1 MMKVLIVDDHA
12 VVRHGLKSALQS
24 HGYLAVA
31 EAGSINE
38 AQAFMTQTNPDAIIV
53 DINLPDGSGFD
64 LVAWARRVS
73 PKIAIV
79 ILTLN
84 DGKDYVRAAKS
95 AGANAF
101 IVKSAPLSDLIA
113 ALDFALSSPTSFS
126 SKHITPSGV
135 DSGLSA
141 REIDVLLSI
150 SHGLSNTAIAT
161 NLYISVSTVK
171 THVSS
176 ILRKLD
182 ADNRVQALTIAR
194 ERGLLVK

>member
-24 HGYLAVA
+24 HGYLTIA

-38 AQAFMTQTNPDAIIV
+38 AQAFMAQTNPDAIIV
-53 DINLPDGSGFD
+53 DINLPYGSGFD
-64 LVAWARRVS
+64 LVAWARSVS

-141 REIDVLLSI
+141 REIDVLQSI

-194 ERGLLVK
+194 ERGLLV

>member
-12 VVRHGLKSALQS
+12 VVRHGLKSAIES
-24 HGYLAVA
+24 HGHLVVA

-38 AQAFMTQTNPDAIIV
+38 AQAFMAQTNPDAIIV

-64 LVAWARRVS
+64 LVAWSRRVS
-73 PKIAIV
+73 PTTAIV
-79 ILTLN
+79 VLTLN
-84 DGKDYVRAAKS
+84 EGADYVRAAKS

-101 IVKSAPLSDLIA
+101 IVKNAPLSDLIA
-113 ALDFALSSPTSFS
+113 ALEFAISSPTSFS
-126 SKHITPSGV
+126 SKQMCNSEI

-141 REIDVLLSI
+141 REIDVLHSI
-150 SHGLSNTAIAT
+150 NHGLSNTAIAT
-161 NLYISVSTVK
+161 DLYISVSTVK

-182 ADNRVQALTIAR
+182 ADNRVQALSIAR
-194 ERGLLVK
+194 ERGLLV

>member
-1 MMKVLIVDDHA
+1 MKVLIVDDHA
-12 VVRHGLKSALQS
+12 VVRHGLKSAIESQ
-24 HGYLAVA
+24 GYKVVA

-38 AQAFMTQTNPDAIIV
+38 AQAFMAQTNPDAIIV

-64 LVAWARRVS
+64 LVTWSRKVS
-73 PKIAIV
+73 PTTAIV
-79 ILTLN
+79 VLTFN
-84 DGKDYVRAAKS
+84 EGEEYVRAARS

-113 ALDFALSSPTSFS
+113 ALDFAISSPTSFS
-126 SKHITPSGV
+126 SKQISSSDM

-141 REIDVLLSI
+141 REIDVLHSI
-150 SHGLSNTAIAT
+150 SHGLSNAAIAT

-182 ADNRVQALTIAR
+182 ADNRVQALSIAR
-194 ERGLLVK
+194 ERGLLV

>member
-1 MMKVLIVDDHA
+1 MKVLIVDDHA
-12 VVRHGLKSALQS
+12 VVRHGLKSAIESQ
-24 HGYLAVA
+24 GYKVVA

-38 AQAFMTQTNPDAIIV
+38 AQAFMAQTNPDAIIV

-64 LVAWARRVS
+64 LVTWSRKVS
-73 PKIAIV
+73 PTTAIV
-79 ILTLN
+79 VLTLN
-84 DGKDYVRAAKS
+84 EGEEYVRAARS

-113 ALDFALSSPTSFS
+113 ALDFAMSSPSSFS
-126 SKHITPSGV
+126 SKQISSSDM

-141 REIDVLLSI
+141 REIDVLHSI
-150 SHGLSNTAIAT
+150 NHGLSNAAIAT

-182 ADNRVQALTIAR
+182 ADNRVQALSIAR
-194 ERGLLVK
+194 ERGLLV